1 MTVKFTNPL
10 KNIKV
15 ASPCSASWEEM
26 KGNDRQ
32 RFCGQCEL
40 NVYNLSAM
48 TITEAESLIL
58 NTEGRLCARF
68 YRRPDGTVITKDCPV
83 GLKAVKKRL
92 SKVWTA
98 FASLMITAVG
108 SIGLTTYLSHSN
120 KEQPITGKIVSEP
133 IKGEVEPLMGD
144 VDFDE
149 NSNKAFEETPYATMG
164 NVAILEYKDR
174 DSK

>member
-83 GLKAVKKRL
+83 GLKAVKKTFV
-92 SKVWTA
+92 K
-98 FASLMITAVG
+98 
-108 SIGLTTYLSHSN
+108 GLDRICIAHDNGCRQYRVDH
-120 KEQPITGKIVSEP
+120 IFVS
-133 IKGEVEPLMGD
+133 
-144 VDFDE
+144 
-149 NSNKAFEETPYATMG
+149 FE
-164 NVAILEYKDR
+164 
-174 DSK
+174 